1 MLITSLRSFACY
13 LRIYLQGA
21 EKFGFNV
28 DADSNI
34 VYREW
39 APNATAAYLI
49 GDFSKFPNSIAPT
62 YAYSVTRQLGSRRS
76 PYEEE

>member
-1 MLITSLRSFACY
+1 MRSSAGYAHNIPSLIYVLLMY
-13 LRIYLQGA
+13 NPQGA

-49 GDFSKFPNSIAPT
+49 GDFSKIPNSIAPT
-62 YAYSVTRQLGSRRS
+62 CAYSVTR
-76 PYEEE
+76 